1 MGETFKLYNRTTGQD
16 ISPYVISYTWAGDLE
31 QAGRKLNFT
40 IAYTTKD
47 INWTNVQISIGDK
60 IELVYIPDSLAST
73 MADTIKTASKDIIGV
88 NLDKKIQEENEE
100 NNALTLFSGTVFME
114 SRNSA
119 TYTMEFVAYDNLIY
133 LAKSRM
139 TAKYNGVTIRDCIT
153 NVCNTLGVTPG
164 DLSSQDL
171 NYTVNFIADGISG
184 TEIIKK
190 ALDVARAWTGWTYHI
205 YVAPDPQSK
214 INKLNV
220 VRANT
225 VIENYQITDVTNS
238 LGATH
243 SSSIEDMINQVAIAN
258 KDGNI
263 TGYIHNEDDVKKY
276 GLLQNVYKVDDK
288 KHPEQAAKALLKRV
302 TEHSEISAL
311 GNVQCIAGYAVTIQE
326 EQINGN
332 FLIVN
337 DSHTIDNNK
346 HMMKLTLSYIV
357 PPDDSATATKEGNI
371 NPSPTKAIGNAGY
384 SASSSTYSQT
394 ENGIYS
400 KLKSLGATDKQAA
413 AVMAN
418 IRAEA
423 ARNADGSY
431 DPYGGSGH
439 IGLFQLD
446 DEPGG
451 RWEGFQNWCNQTG
464 NDPGCYDNQVQYVTT
479 VEHGN
484 IFTGEGCQYGA
495 MPDDVEGATTWF
507 NDNIEIPG
515 TNAYENG
522 RVSQAQ
528 DVYNSIQTGS
538 LWQEQPTIDNSVSGF
553 GVSNIKNGVMMGYDA
568 WAGVTMD
575 HGTEGCVEAATK
587 IGSYYSPFL
596 KSEYDNGVVGVPQLV
611 ADAGINCIPFDAS
624 QVEAGDVIVYGDN
637 SHVVIA
643 AGPSGDY
650 VGNSSGKNMVVHED
664 NFYNMGGLYPTKL
677 IKTSHM

>member
-1 MGETFKLYNRTTGQD
+1 MAETFKLYDKTTGQD
-16 ISPYVISYTWAGDLE
+16 LSPYVISYTWAGDLE

-47 INWTNVQISIGDK
+47 SNWTNATVSVGDK
-60 IELVYIPDSLAST
+60 VEFIDIPDLLST
-73 MADTIKTASKDIIGV
+73 SMSDTIATASKSIVGV

-100 NNALTLFSGTVFME
+100 NNSLTLFSGTVFME

-139 TAKYNGVTIRDCIT
+139 TVKFNGVTIRDCIT

-164 DLSSQDL
+164 DLSLKDL
-171 NYTVNFIADGISG
+171 DYTVNFIADGISG

-190 ALDVARAWTGWTYHI
+190 ALDVAKAWTGWTYHV
-205 YVAPDPQSK
+205 YMAPDPKDK

-243 SSSIEDMINQVAIAN
+243 SSSIEDMVNQVAIAD

-276 GLLQNVYKVDDK
+276 GLLQTVYKVDDK
-288 KHPEQAAKALLKRV
+288 KNTEQAAKALLKRV

-326 EQINGN
+326 EQINGD

-337 DSHTIDNNK
+337 DSHSIADNK
-346 HMMKLTLSYIV
+346 HTMKLTLSYIV
-357 PPDDSATATKEGNI
+357 PPDDSATATKEGNV

-384 SASSSTYSQT
+384 STGSSTYSQT

-400 KLKSLGATDKQAA
+400 KLKSLGATDEQAA
-413 AVMAN
+413 GVMAN

-423 ARNADGSY
+423 ARNADGSF

-446 DEPGG
+446 DDPGG
-451 RWEGFQNWCNQTG
+451 RWEGYENWCKQTG
-464 NDPGCYDNQVQYVTT
+464 NDPGCYDNQVEYVTT

-484 IFTGEGCQYGA
+484 IFTGEGCQYGQ
-495 MPDDVEGATTWF
+495 MPSDVEGATVWF

-515 TNAYENG
+515 TDAYSNG
-522 RVSQAQ
+522 RVAQAR
-528 DVYNSIQTGS
+528 DVYSSIQSGS
-538 LWQEQPTIDNSVSGF
+538 LYQEQPTTVSITTTGT
-553 GVSNIKNGVMMGYDA
+553 SDIQNGVMAGYNA

-575 HGTEGCVEAATK
+575 NGTEGCVEAATK
-587 IGSYYSPFL
+587 IGSWYSPFL
-596 KSEYDNGVVGVPQLV
+596 KQEYENGVVGVVKLV
-611 ADAGINCIPFDAS
+611 SDAGANCIPFDAS

-637 SHVVIA
+637 DHVVIA

-650 VGNSSGKNMVVHED
+650 VGNSSSANEVVHGKN
-664 NFYNMGGLYPTKL
+664 FYSMGGLYPTKI